1 MSRKSEKLVLN
12 AFIYP
17 GGHHEA
23 AWRHP
28 DSEPHRVTDIKLY
41 QDIARKAEAA
51 KLDAIF
57 FADAPVLDANIRYA
71 ARHRLEPITMLAA
84 LAAVTEK
91 DRLHRHGVHYLL
103 RAV

>member
-28 DSEPHRVTDIKLY
+28 ESEPLRVTDIKLY

-57 FADAPVLDANIRYA
+57 LPMR
-71 ARHRLEPITMLAA
+71 RCWTPISAMPPATGWS
-84 LAAVTEK
+84 
-91 DRLHRHGVHYLL
+91 R
-103 RAV
+103 